1 MESIVPEKSVIDI
14 KKQKACARSRKKY
27 NLDTVYRENKNKVD
41 NDRNQRRYRE
51 DEDFRKRQNAYAKKH
66 RDKKLLQ
73 NLNLCNDFSQISS
86 ENI

>member
-14 KKQKACARSRKKY
+14 KKQKACACGRKKY
-27 NLDTVYRENKNKVD
+27 NTVYRENKNKVD

-66 RDKKLLQ
+66 REKKRLQ
-73 NLNLCNDFSQISS
+73 NLNLCNDFSQITS

>member
-1 MESIVPEKSVIDI
+1 MESILPEKSVIDI

-41 NDRNQRRYRE
+41 NDRNQKRYRE
-51 DEDFRKRQNAYAKKH
+51 DEEFRKRQNSYAKKW
-66 RDKKLLQ
+66 REKKRLQ
-73 NLNLCNDFSQISS
+73 NLNLCNEFSQITS